1 MSRKEFVQL
10 MESNVLILDRLS
22 DQLRQNTTSVV
33 GFPRQQMTVLVR
45 LHLGGR
51 AQLKDI
57 ARREHLTTPNLC
69 ATFRKLEAMG
79 LVQRDIDDRDRRNT
93 WYSVTP
99 AGQHIALA
107 AIERMRANIEMVFK
121 TITPDDE
128 RELTAAL
135 KTMNS
140 ILSKMEKDNA

>member
-1 MSRKEFVQL
+1 MPRKEFVQL
-10 MESNVLILDRLS
+10 IESNVLILDRLS
-22 DQLRQNTTSVV
+22 DRLRQNTTSVL

-69 ATFRKLEAMG
+69 AAFRKLESEG
-79 LVQRDIDDRDRRNT
+79 LVQRDIDDHDRRNT

-99 AGQHIALA
+99 AGEHMALA
-107 AIERMRANIEMVFK
+107 AMERFRANIETVFH
-121 TITPDDE
+121 TLSSSDE

-135 KTMNS
+135 KTMND